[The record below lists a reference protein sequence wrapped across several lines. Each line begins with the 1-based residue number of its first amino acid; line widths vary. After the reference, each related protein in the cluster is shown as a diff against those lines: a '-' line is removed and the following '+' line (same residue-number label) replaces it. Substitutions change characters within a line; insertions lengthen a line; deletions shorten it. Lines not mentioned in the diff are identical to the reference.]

1 MSPAADIVVAGGG
14 HNSLITAAYLAKAG
28 YEVLVLDARPVA
40 GGAAA
45 TEELTVPG
53 YRFDSCSTGH
63 TLIQPNPV
71 LRDDELGLKAEYGL
85 EYLSPDPVAHVVF
98 PDGESFTH
106 WLDLERTCEEIA
118 RFSLRDADAYRRGL
132 REFAEIR
139 EPLGRYRFNP
149 IGHVAPLDELL
160 REQPRW
166 VRRIAM
172 SAWDVVRRQYE
183 DPHVQAYMLWQAFQT
198 AQAVDSPGSG
208 LLAYSIV
215 AGRQAQSWTLPRGGS
230 GELPRALLDFLA
242 DHGATVL
249 TGRRV
254 VELVLEN
261 GRCTGVVTDD
271 GEAFHARHAVVSTI
285 HVKSLVDMAPAG
297 AWGDDFLEGVETY
310 DPGISMVA
318 QYYATT
324 EPPQFVAAGGGTQAA
339 VSAGVVGWPDDVLQ
353 AGRDVREGR
362 LLHARWLL
370 VATPTLVDPSRAPG
384 GGHTVKLLS
393 MAPWDPGEGP
403 EQWETLKHEVADENF
418 EAMRR
423 AAPNMT
429 RDVVLGEL
437 VKSPVDV
444 ERHNAHMWHGTIHG
458 GDRSYANDG
467 ARRPVPGWA
476 SHRMPIPG
484 LYQTGATTHP
494 GGSVTGGP
502 GRNAAIVLLEDLG
515 RDPREVM
522 GAAVQRAPAT

>member
-1 MSPAADIVVAGGG
+1 MSTVADIVVAGAG

-28 YEVLVLDARPVA
+28 YEVIVLDARPIA

-45 TEELTVPG
+45 TEELTLPG

-71 LRDDELGLKAEYGL
+71 LRDDELGLKREYGL
-85 EYLSPDPVAHVVF
+85 EYINPDPVAHVVF

-106 WLDLERTCEEIA
+106 WLDLERTCDEIA
-118 RFSLRDADAYRRGL
+118 RFSRRDADAYRRGL

-149 IGHVAPLDELL
+149 IGQAPPLDELL

-166 VRRIAM
+166 LRRIAT
-172 SAWDVVRRQYE
+172 SAWDVVRREYE

-230 GELPRALLDFLA
+230 GELPRALLAFLA

-249 TGRRV
+249 TDKRV
-254 VELVLEN
+254 VELALEN

-271 GEAFHARHAVVSTI
+271 GETYLGRHAVVSTI
-285 HVKSLVDMAPAG
+285 HVKSLVEMAPAD
-297 AWGDDFLEGVETY
+297 AWGDDFLYGVDTY
-310 DPGISMVA
+310 DPGISMLA

-324 EPPQFVAAGGGTQAA
+324 EPPQFVAPAGTQTA
-339 VSAGVVGWPDDVLQ
+339 VSAGVVAWPEDVLA
-353 AGRDVREGR
+353 AGRDVRERR

-370 VATPTLVDPSRAPG
+370 IATPTLVDASRAPA

-393 MAPWDPGEGP
+393 MAPWNPGEGP
-403 EQWETLKHEVADENF
+403 EQWETLKDEVADENF

-423 AAPNMT
+423 AAPNMKRET
-429 RDVVLGEL
+429 VLGEL
-437 VKSPVDV
+437 VKSPVDI

-458 GDRSYANDG
+458 GDRSYAHEG
-467 ARRPVPGWA
+467 PRRPVPGWA

-502 GRNAAIVLLEDLG
+502 GRNAAIVMLEDLG
-515 RDPREVM
+515 HDPREIM
-522 GAAVQRAPAT
+522 SAAVQRAPAA